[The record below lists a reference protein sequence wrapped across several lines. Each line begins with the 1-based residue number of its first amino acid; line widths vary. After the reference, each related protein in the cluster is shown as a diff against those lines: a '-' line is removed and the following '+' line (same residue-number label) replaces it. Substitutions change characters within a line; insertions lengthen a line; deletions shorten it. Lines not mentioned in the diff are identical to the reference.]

1 MNTKIEAISMSL
13 LLALSLG
20 VFSLV
25 AAAQDKPGQMD
36 KMDGMKMGQ
45 MKMKPKMEMVIGKK
59 GILNFTSSFHA
70 GDTVLKSG
78 TYQVQHVEEGSDHH
92 IIVLKEVPSGQGF
105 RGGNTMAGKEAAR
118 LHCKFEPSEKKWSNT
133 TVMLRTNDKGEKE
146 IAEIHVAGEKFV
158 HKL

>member
-1 MNTKIEAISMSL
+1 MNAKIKVISMSL
-13 LLALSLG
+13 LLVLSIGLLSL
-20 VFSLV
+20 S
-25 AAAQDKPGQMD
+25 ASAQDKMDKMD
-36 KMDGMKMGQ
+36 KMDGMKMG
-45 MKMKPKMEMVIGKK
+45 KKEKMEMVIGKK
-59 GILNFTSSFHA
+59 GILNFNSSFRA

-105 RGGNTMAGKEAAR
+105 RGGNTIPGKEVAR
-118 LHCKFEPSEKKWSNT
+118 LHCKVEPSQKTWSNT
-133 TVMLRTNDKGEKE
+133 RVMLRTNDKGEKE